1 MGERRRTAKGSFVR
15 VAKRRVDKGKAEAR
29 SRKPGKAAYIR
40 QGAVRYA
47 PHGER
52 PVWCGKENSLVA
64 CVRCGQYTR
73 EAISR
78 IRLSCSIPCRYRR
91 ARPSCPHDSVFRNSR
106 CVKMTV
112 SSPKSGIS
120 FAIKYEVIHIKKSL
134 RGSSA

>member
-1 MGERRRTAKGSFVR
+1 MGERKRKAKGSFVR
-15 VAKRRVDKGKAEAR
+15 VAKRRVDKGKAEAM

-47 PHGER
+47 RHGER

-78 IRLSCSIPCRYRR
+78 IR
-91 ARPSCPHDSVFRNSR
+91 CPVQYPVDIVELVRVVHMIRFSE
-106 CVKMTV
+106 TA
-112 SSPKSGIS
+112 G
-120 FAIKYEVIHIKKSL
+120 A
-134 RGSSA
+134 